1 MPGDKDEKLLGG
13 AVGNFLL
20 GKFGG
25 DFLFIQKLI
34 QEGKLLLLPMCAI
47 RGFDTTEMKAG
58 VYLPEAQNT
67 SVDLMKLCLQRIGED
82 CICIIDGDY
91 NAQVDMRMY
100 EGSQNG
106 MRRVSEVF
114 RGTELY
120 GEVELSCIYR
130 SRIAEISDLM

>member
-25 DFLFIQKLI
+25 DLLFIYDLI
-34 QEGKLLLLPMCAI
+34 QKGKLMLLPMCAI
-47 RGFDTTEMKAG
+47 RGFDTTDMKAG
-58 VYLPEAQNT
+58 VYIPEAQNT

-82 CICIIDGDY
+82 CVCIIDGDY
-91 NAQVDMRMY
+91 NAQVDMGMY
-100 EGSQNG
+100 EGSKNG
-106 MRRVSEVF
+106 MKRVSEVF

-120 GEVELSCIYR
+120 GEIELSTVYR
-130 SRIAEISDLM
+130 SRIAEIAERL